1 MTKFNSQYYTFYY
14 LKKLQT
20 LINIIYLIK
29 NIIPIN
35 SIIKK
40 MKQNLNI
47 QNKNIQTNPNLI
59 ISHLKDLAHIL

>member
-1 MTKFNSQYYTFYY
+1 MTKFNSQYYPIYY

-47 QNKNIQTNPNLI
+47 QNKNIQTNPNFI

>member
-1 MTKFNSQYYTFYY
+1 MTKFNSQYYPIYY

-47 QNKNIQTNPNLI
+47 QNKNIQTNQNL
-59 ISHLKDLAHIL
+59 L

>member
-1 MTKFNSQYYTFYY
+1 MTKFNSQYYPIYY

-47 QNKNIQTNPNLI
+47 QNKNNQTNPNLI